1 MKELRLTIVGG
12 CLNSG
17 YSVVPFDSLYHRI
30 MAREIKTT
38 CEVQVR
44 TRLGRQFSLNPD
56 QIVQDTIALLDQRPC
71 EGLVVQIRP
80 ELLHTA
86 YTALWA
92 NVSRKSRISGLK
104 INPVLLGKSPPRS
117 DRYEVRAI
125 HRFHPMN
132 RFLSRVLGLDRRAT
146 AKLVQM
152 VKDLAEACRLRGVD
166 LFLIGP
172 IFGHLYPPG
181 FQKFLHTKVMPALT
195 KHAHGYIDPQRVDW
209 SSPTQYFLPDGLHLT
224 TAGHAA
230 MARLVTDQIRPWALK
245 RNPAQSAS
253 GIATPR

>member
-30 MAREIKTT
+30 MAREIKAA
-38 CEVQVR
+38 CDVQVR
-44 TRLGRQFSLNPD
+44 VRLGRQFSINPD

-92 NVSRKSRISGLK
+92 NVSRKSRLSGLK
-104 INPVLLGKSPPRS
+104 INPFLLGKSLPRS

-125 HRFHPMN
+125 HRFHLPN
-132 RFLSRVLGLDRRAT
+132 RFLSRILGLDRRST
-146 AKLVQM
+146 ARLVRM
-152 VKDLAEACRLRGVD
+152 VGELAEACRLRGVD

-172 IFGHLYPPG
+172 IFGHLYTPG
-181 FQKFLHTKVMPALT
+181 FQKFIHAKIMPALT
-195 KHAHGYIDPQRVDW
+195 KHAHGYIDPQQVDW
-209 SSPTQYFLPDGLHLT
+209 APQNQYFLPDGLHLT

-230 MARLVTDQIRPWALK
+230 MARLVTDRILPWALK
-245 RNPAQSAS
+245 RNPAQPAS
-253 GIATPR
+253 GIASPQ